1 MPKVPYFTP
10 MIEKLKN
17 ILTSKKLYA
26 SVGALIAAGALFLL
40 LLDFV
45 IMPAYTNYDEGV
57 TVPDVTKLALEEADS
72 LLTTYGL
79 RFEVSERRSNP
90 AYPADYVIDQTPVSS
105 EIVKPNRKIYL
116 TVNTVSTP
124 TVEVPKVEN
133 LSLRNAKIQLQN
145 YGLVVGTVSY
155 ESSRF
160 KNSVLRQSIPS
171 GRTVPKGTVVNLAV
185 SDGLGE
191 RMVAVPNIIGEK
203 LSEVQQMLRTAGLRV
218 GEIRFQPSKQFPPNT
233 ILDFSP
239 KKEQV
244 KEGET
249 LKLIVAERY
258 EAREESE
265 SGAVVDTTFVDD
277 SDSTQIQN

>member
-1 MPKVPYFTP
+1 
-10 MIEKLKN
+10 MIEKIKQT
-17 ILTSKKLYA
+17 LTNKTFYKAIGVLM
-26 SVGALIAAGALFLL
+26 AAGALFLF
-40 LLDFV
+40 LLDMLL
-45 IMPAYTNYDEGV
+45 MPAYTNYNDGV
-57 TVPDVTKLALEEADS
+57 TVPDVTKVELSEADS
-72 LLTTYGL
+72 MLTTYGL

-90 AYPADYVIDQTPVSS
+90 AYPADYVIDQDPTPS

-124 TVEVPKVEN
+124 KVEVPKVVN

-160 KNSVLRQSIPS
+160 KNSVLRQSIPA
-171 GRTVPKGTVVNLAV
+171 GQTVDKGSVVDLAV

-191 RMVAVPNIIGEK
+191 KMVAVPNIIGMK
-203 LSEVQQMLRTAGLRV
+203 LAEAQQELRTAGLRV

-239 KKEQV
+239 KQEEV
-244 KEGET
+244 IEGET
-249 LKLIVAERY
+249 LRLIVAERF
-258 EAREESE
+258 EVKEESE
-265 SGAVVDTTFVDD
+265 SGAVIDTSFVADPD
-277 SDSTQIQN
+277 SSQIQN

>member
-1 MPKVPYFTP
+1 
-10 MIEKLKN
+10 MIEKIKQT
-17 ILTSKKLYA
+17 LTNKTFYKAIGVLM
-26 SVGALIAAGALFLL
+26 AAGALFLF
-40 LLDFV
+40 LLDMLL
-45 IMPAYTNYDEGV
+45 MPAYTNYNDGV
-57 TVPDVTKLALEEADS
+57 TVPDVSKVELSEADS
-72 LLTTYGL
+72 MLTTYGL

-90 AYPADYVIDQTPVSS
+90 AYPADYVIDQDPTPS

-124 TVEVPKVEN
+124 KVEVPKVVN

-160 KNSVLRQSIPS
+160 KNSVLRQSIPA
-171 GRTVPKGTVVNLAV
+171 GQTVDKGSVVDLAV

-191 RMVAVPNIIGEK
+191 KMVAVPNIIGMK
-203 LSEVQQMLRTAGLRV
+203 LAEAQQELRTAGLRV

-239 KKEQV
+239 KQEEV
-244 KEGET
+244 IEGET
-249 LKLIVAERY
+249 LRLIVAERF
-258 EAREESE
+258 EVKEESE
-265 SGAVVDTTFVDD
+265 SGAVIDTSFVADPD
-277 SDSTQIQN
+277 SSQIQN

>member
-1 MPKVPYFTP
+1 
-10 MIEKLKN
+10 MIEKIKQT
-17 ILTSKKLYA
+17 LTNKTFYKAIGVLM
-26 SVGALIAAGALFLL
+26 AAGALFLFMLDML
-40 LLDFV
+40 L
-45 IMPAYTNYDEGV
+45 MPAYTNYNDGV
-57 TVPDVTKLALEEADS
+57 TVPDVTKVELSEADS
-72 LLTTYGL
+72 MLTTYGL

-90 AYPADYVIDQTPVSS
+90 AYPADYVIDQDPTPS

-124 TVEVPKVEN
+124 KVEVPKVVN

-160 KNSVLRQSIPS
+160 KNSVLRQSIPP
-171 GRTVPKGTVVNLAV
+171 GQTVDKGSVVDLAV

-191 RMVAVPNIIGEK
+191 KMVAVPNIIGMK
-203 LSEVQQMLRTAGLRV
+203 LAEAQQELRTAGLRV

-239 KKEQV
+239 KQEEV
-244 KEGET
+244 IEGET
-249 LKLIVAERY
+249 LRLIVAERF
-258 EAREESE
+258 EVKEESE
-265 SGAVVDTTFVDD
+265 SGAVIDTSFVADPD
-277 SDSTQIQN
+277 SSQIQN